1 LATIDYESR
10 HRSIS
15 ISIKGPTPHVYVSL
29 TRWPFLS
36 FQTRIR
42 GWFIVA
48 VGSLSVNLLV
58 LAYLV
63 VYHNFHIRGSTW
75 EVNAAWTLPVSS
87 LFGIASFVGFGVL
100 LWPIYGWGTPV
111 VEAVLTMG
119 GLMFTYFMPSTG
131 IVSAKRD

>member
-1 LATIDYESR
+1 MLKHANDM
-10 HRSIS
+10 
-15 ISIKGPTPHVYVSL
+15 
-29 TRWPFLS
+29 
-36 FQTRIR
+36 R